1 MDGSAKLPPPAP
13 VGITELK
20 NNFASIAKRVHD
32 TSVPCTVLKQGRAYV
47 AIVPVDPGYRT
58 PATNTRGCC
67 AACSRSAGTPT
78 TTGSRSCSA
87 GATRTTSPSRRSIL
101 PIPRTEHIVK
111 PEGKD
116 RPMLP
121 TIIIGAFALAILW
134 PFIKLGY
141 ELIKLAGSLALL
153 VASCAIGAVALVGR
167 GAWALISAAGAKKE
181 KPVEHPSAPRERIP
195 ALPEYSS
202 VR

>member
-1 MDGSAKLPPPAP
+1 
-13 VGITELK
+13 
-20 NNFASIAKRVHD
+20 
-32 TSVPCTVLKQGRAYV
+32 
-47 AIVPVDPGYRT
+47 
-58 PATNTRGCC
+58 
-67 AACSRSAGTPT
+67 
-78 TTGSRSCSA
+78 
-87 GATRTTSPSRRSIL
+87 
-101 PIPRTEHIVK
+101 
-111 PEGKD
+111 
-116 RPMLP
+116 MLP

-167 GAWALISAAGAKKE
+167 GAWDLISACRRHAGAKKE

>member
-1 MDGSAKLPPPAP
+1 
-13 VGITELK
+13 
-20 NNFASIAKRVHD
+20 
-32 TSVPCTVLKQGRAYV
+32 
-47 AIVPVDPGYRT
+47 
-58 PATNTRGCC
+58 
-67 AACSRSAGTPT
+67 
-78 TTGSRSCSA
+78 
-87 GATRTTSPSRRSIL
+87 
-101 PIPRTEHIVK
+101 
-111 PEGKD
+111 
-116 RPMLP
+116 MLP
-121 TIIIGAFALAILW
+121 TIIIGAFVLAILW

-167 GAWALISAAGAKKE
+167 GAWVLISVCRRQAGAKKE

>member
-1 MDGSAKLPPPAP
+1 
-13 VGITELK
+13 
-20 NNFASIAKRVHD
+20 
-32 TSVPCTVLKQGRAYV
+32 
-47 AIVPVDPGYRT
+47 
-58 PATNTRGCC
+58 
-67 AACSRSAGTPT
+67 
-78 TTGSRSCSA
+78 
-87 GATRTTSPSRRSIL
+87 
-101 PIPRTEHIVK
+101 
-111 PEGKD
+111 
-116 RPMLP
+116 MLP
-121 TIIIGAFALAILW
+121 TIIIGALVLAILW

-167 GAWALISAAGAKKE
+167 GAWALISACRRQAGAKKE